1 MTRIDMF
8 LCGVVVG
15 IILSTV
21 VVALL
26 QWVYR
31 YG

>member
-1 MTRIDMF
+1 MIRLDIF

-21 VVALL
+21 LVALL
-26 QWVYR
+26 QWMYR